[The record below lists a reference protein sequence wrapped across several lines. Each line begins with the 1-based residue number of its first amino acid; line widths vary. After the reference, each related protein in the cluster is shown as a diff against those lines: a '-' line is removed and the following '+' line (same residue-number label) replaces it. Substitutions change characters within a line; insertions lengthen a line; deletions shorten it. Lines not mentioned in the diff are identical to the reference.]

1 MTSERMTAI
10 ALGILLILGIVF
22 GILNTVPLLEQP
34 DYLAKL
40 ASIRTQV
47 LVAIFFQAAM
57 AITYVCIAVLF
68 YHIIKKHGGK
78 LGMAYLGFRLIGAAF
93 LFVGIASLS
102 LLLSLSGDFVSAG
115 SPESGYFQT
124 MGEMLRKGRDLLN
137 HVGMILPWMIGS
149 LILCYSMLRMKA
161 IPAWL
166 SVWGIAASV
175 ASILATL
182 ILMLEFIKIITPIY
196 FILNIP
202 YGLFELVLA
211 GFLLVRG
218 FNPGM
223 VKPIEKGGIA

>member
-1 MTSERMTAI
+1 VTSERMTAI

-47 LVAIFFQAAM
+47 L

-182 ILMLEFIKIITPIY
+182 ILMLEFIKIITPVY